1 MGDGSVYIVN
11 EIVGTSSES
20 WEDAARVALT
30 TAAKTLRDLRIA
42 EVVKQDIVIDDDGA
56 IALYRVRLNVSF
68 RYDKD

>member
-1 MGDGSVYIVN
+1 MADGSVYIVN
-11 EIVGTSSES
+11 EIVGTSNES
-20 WEDAARVALT
+20 WEDAARVALN

-42 EVVKQDIVIDDDGA
+42 EVVRQDIVIDDDGA